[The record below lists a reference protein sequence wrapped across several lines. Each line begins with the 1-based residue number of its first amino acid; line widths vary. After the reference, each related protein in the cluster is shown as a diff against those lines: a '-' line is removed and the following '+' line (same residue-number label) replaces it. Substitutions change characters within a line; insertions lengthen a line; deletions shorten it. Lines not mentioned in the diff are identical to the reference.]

1 MMNRRANLLLPILL
15 AIFFNMQFTTA
26 QVVNVDTL
34 VYPLTTTGQ
43 SFQNY
48 LVSLAWNNN
57 PEFKSHA
64 SEIKIAQTEV
74 QIAKRAWADD
84 WNIVLNLNENNI
96 QTSREGGEDVVLTDG
111 TSQTLVDNQ
120 LDELIPILESSGQA
134 INVNNFPRYNFG
146 LTLNLGSLLTR
157 GKEVDIA
164 EERLFLEQLNEDQG
178 KFEIRGEV
186 YRAYLVYTQSIETL
200 KIVTK
205 REQNAADI
213 FDLMKTR
220 YKSGS
225 ITFDEFNRSQTS
237 YNSALES
244 LNTAQE
250 KVALAELDIQELI
263 GMPLTLAKF
272 YYDENNG
279 RGAN

>member
-1 MMNRRANLLLPILL
+1 MNRRVNLILLILL
-15 AIFFNMQFTTA
+15 ALFCSVQSSQA
-26 QVVNVDTL
+26 QVINTDTL
-34 VYPLTTTGQ
+34 VYPLSTKGQ
-43 SFQNY
+43 SFENY

-57 PEFKSHA
+57 PEFKTFA
-64 SEIKIAQTEV
+64 SELKIAQTEV
-74 QIAKRAWADD
+74 QIAKRAWAED

-96 QTSREGGEDVVLTDG
+96 QTSTEGGEDIMLTEDTRG
-111 TSQTLVDNQ
+111 ALINNE

-164 EERLFLEQLNEDQG
+164 EERLFIEELNEDQG
-178 KFEIRGEV
+178 KFDVRGEV
-186 YRAYLVYTQSIETL
+186 YKAYLVYTQSIETL
-200 KIVTK
+200 KVVTK
-205 REQNAADI
+205 QEQTAADI
-213 FDLMKTR
+213 YDLMKTR
-220 YKSGS
+220 FKSGS
-225 ITFDEFNRSQTS
+225 VDFDDFNQSQDA
-237 YNSALES
+237 YGRALAA

-250 KVALAELDIQELI
+250 KVALAELEIQQLI

-279 RGAN
+279 G